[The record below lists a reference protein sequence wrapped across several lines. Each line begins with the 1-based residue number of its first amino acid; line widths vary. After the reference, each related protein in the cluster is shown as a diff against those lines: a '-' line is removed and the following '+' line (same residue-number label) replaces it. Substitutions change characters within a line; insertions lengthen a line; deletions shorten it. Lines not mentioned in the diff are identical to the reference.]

1 MMMMILLLVSQH
13 ALGGVVEVNEGAESV
28 LMPCIYSGVIPE
40 DNPFLLWTR
49 SDLSPNSVHLRRENG
64 DDLKNQNQ
72 RFRGRTS
79 MNPDALDTGNFSLT
93 LRKPEQDDGGNYS
106 CSISDGVKERTVKQI
121 HLKVKVGQQEVEVTE
136 GSGSVVL
143 PCRTSADLP
152 EGTSVEWTRSEPRS
166 MFIHVFPNTSKHF
179 AQQDRLY
186 RDRTE
191 MSKDFLRTG
200 DVSLTLM
207 YPTHRDDGRYVCT
220 VYRDQD
226 VLRDTVVLK
235 YIKEPF
241 PSWASAL
248 LVLLVLV
255 LIISAGLFYHF
266 KGYFLPAPLV
276 KVDSGVKFV
285 LLPCRTRVY
294 LPGGARVEWRDGEN
308 RTVHVYQKGSDDPEE
323 QNLTSRTRTR
333 MNNDPLKTGDLS
345 LTLKHPKPGDSGI
358 YTCRVRK
365 RVVLVMKRVHLQVK
379 GGRTKCGSRPDP
391 DRRL

>member
-1 MMMMILLLVSQH
+1 MMMMMMVLILLLVSQH
-13 ALGGVVEVNEGAESV
+13 ALGGVVEVNEGTESV
-28 LMPCIYSGVIPE
+28 LLPCIDSGTPPE
-40 DNPFLLWTR
+40 DPLLIWTR

-106 CSISDGVKERTVKQI
+106 CSISDGIEERNLKQI

-152 EGTSVEWTRSEPRS
+152 EGTSVEWTRPEPEFMMVHSSSNQR
-166 MFIHVFPNTSKHF
+166 N
-179 AQQDRLY
+179 QDGFY

-200 DVSLTLM
+200 DVSLTLRN
-207 YPTHRDDGRYVCT
+207 PRDGDGGRYVCT
-220 VYRDQD
+220 VHRDQD

-235 YIKEPF
+235 YVQKEPF
-241 PSWASAL
+241 PSSATAL

-255 LIISAGLFYHF
+255 LIISAGVFYHF
-266 KGYFLPAPLV
+266 KDYFLP
-276 KVDSGVKFV
+276 
-285 LLPCRTRVY
+285 
-294 LPGGARVEWRDGEN
+294 GE
-308 RTVHVYQKGSDDPEE
+308 SE
-323 QNLTSRTRTR
+323 
-333 MNNDPLKTGDLS
+333 
-345 LTLKHPKPGDSGI
+345 
-358 YTCRVRK
+358 CF
-365 RVVLVMKRVHLQVK
+365 
-379 GGRTKCGSRPDP
+379 
-391 DRRL
+391 